1 MLSGGG
7 DSWLVHVL
15 PWAAWSYLNETK
27 TCAASGLSCS
37 VADLHIQ
44 TSACLNVSEEGDRI
58 RPLRPLLEP
67 LRTPHPFQ
75 IHNMEVI

>member
-1 MLSGGG
+1 MPSGGG

-37 VADLHIQ
+37 VADPAYI
-44 TSACLNVSEEGDRI
+44 SMFECE
-58 RPLRPLLEP
+58 
-67 LRTPHPFQ
+67 
-75 IHNMEVI
+75 